1 MKNTRIAQAYGKAL
15 FDFAHEMQ
23 IIEEVSRDMK
33 LVSRVIKSNHDFKLL
48 LLSPV
53 IRVDK
58 KIAIING
65 IFEKHLHATTVKYLR
80 IIIRKRREKY
90 IPDIAEKYD
99 HFYKEYKGIETARL
113 ITAGNIDDQTKE
125 SILEYLRG
133 TTGAKIELT
142 EEIDSELI
150 GGFVLK
156 FDDKQYDASILKQ
169 IKLLQ
174 RDFDENIYIRGY

>member
-15 FDFAHEMQ
+15 FDFAREVQ
-23 IIEEVSRDMK
+23 IIEDVSRDMN
-33 LVSRVIKSNHDFKLL
+33 LILRVIKSNRDFKLL
-48 LLSPV
+48 LASPI

-58 KIAIING
+58 KIAVING
-65 IFEKHLHATTVKYLR
+65 IFEKHIHATTLKYLR
-80 IIIRKRREKY
+80 IIVRKRREKY

-99 HFYKEYKGIETARL
+99 HFYKEYKGIKTARL
-113 ITAGNIDDQTKE
+113 ITAGKIDEQTKE

-133 TTGAKIELT
+133 TTGAMIELT
-142 EEIDSELI
+142 EEIDNELI
-150 GGFVLK
+150 GGFLLK

-174 RDFDENIYIRGY
+174 RDFDENIYVRGF